1 LLFPAKFEKE
11 IRKSLFLIP
20 FFQKGMKSKS
30 MIVVLT
36 VAIIFAIGFT
46 SIYFFGDYGWT
57 VFVFLPFLIGFLP
70 SYLASKRLE
79 LSKRECYSLSF
90 AALLVS
96 VVLLLLCAVEGAICI
111 VMALPILM
119 LIIWLSAYVGYTI
132 NNRKSKL
139 SRANATIILAFYS
152 LSFLSFDYINEPDE
166 LVAVKT
172 AILINAPIEKVWD
185 NVVTFDTIPE
195 PKEFIFKTG
204 IAYPQHATIRGTGV
218 GAMRYCNFTT
228 GSFVE
233 PITTWDEPNL
243 LQFTV
248 QSQPFPM
255 KEWNP
260 FWEIHPPHLDGYF
273 KSYKGQFQLERTANN
288 VTLLEGTT
296 WYKVD
301 IYPQFYW
308 KIWANAIIHKIHN
321 RVLEHIKTESE
332 KQHAQSRNTPKVI

>member
-1 LLFPAKFEKE
+1 
-11 IRKSLFLIP
+11 
-20 FFQKGMKSKS
+20 MKSKS
-30 MIVVLT
+30 IIVLLT
-36 VAIIFAIGFT
+36 VAIVFAIGFT

-79 LSKRECYSLSF
+79 LSKRDCYSLSF
-90 AALLVS
+90 ITLLVS
-96 VVLLLLCAVEGAICI
+96 VIALLICAIEGAICI

-119 LIIWLSAYVGYTI
+119 LIIWVSAYIGYVI
-132 NNRKSKL
+132 NNRKSRL
-139 SRANATIILAFYS
+139 NRIHATIILAFYS
-152 LSFLSFDYINEPDE
+152 LSFLSFDYINEPDG
-166 LVAVKT
+166 LFSVKT
-172 AILINAPIEKVWD
+172 QVLINAPIEKVWD

-195 PKEFIFKTG
+195 PKELLFKTG
-204 IAYPQHATIRGTGV
+204 IAYPQNATIRGVGV
-218 GAMRYCNFTT
+218 GAKRYCNFTT

-233 PITTWDEPNL
+233 PITTWDKPHL
-243 LQFTV
+243 LQFSVT
-248 QSQPFPM
+248 SQPPAM

-260 FWEIHPPHLDGYF
+260 FWDIHPPHLNGYF
-273 KSYKGQFQLERTANN
+273 KSYKGQFRLKRTANN

-308 KIWANAIIHKIHN
+308 KIWANAIIHKIHL

-332 KQHAQSRNTPKVI
+332 KQNAQSRNTPKII